1 MKKILTHALVV
12 LLLTALITPA
22 FAISLSKP
30 NETNSSAIVSEPATI
45 DKAKVDAAL
54 SEFKN
59 LSKHEKKDRIKEAK
73 KALKEYKKNKAAGD
87 ATTSNVLL
95 IILAIILPPVAVLV
109 HEGEIN
115 NKFWLDLL
123 LTILG
128 FLPGI
133 IYALIVILKKD

>member
-1 MKKILTHALVV
+1 MKKILTHTLIV

-30 NETNSSAIVSEPATI
+30 DETNNSTTVNEPATI

-54 SEFKN
+54 SEFKS
-59 LSKHEKKDRIKEAK
+59 LSKHERKERIKEAK
-73 KALKEYKKNKAAGD
+73 TALKQYKKNKAEGD
-87 ATTSNVLL
+87 PSTSTVLL
-95 IILAIILPPVAVLV
+95 VILAIILPPVAVLV
-109 HEGEIN
+109 HEGELN
-115 NKFWLDLL
+115 NKFWIDLI

-133 IYALIVILKKD
+133 IYALVVILKKD

>member
-30 NETNSSAIVSEPATI
+30 DEINSSAIASEPVTI
-45 DKAKVDAAL
+45 DKAKADAAL

-59 LSKHEKKDRIKEAK
+59 LSKHERKDRIKEAK
-73 KALKEYKKNKAAGD
+73 IALKQYRKNKAEVD
-87 ATTSNVLL
+87 ASSNTLL
-95 IILAIILPPVAVLV
+95 LVILAIILPPVAVLV
-109 HEGEIN
+109 HEGGIN

-133 IYALIVILKKD
+133 IYALIVVLKKD